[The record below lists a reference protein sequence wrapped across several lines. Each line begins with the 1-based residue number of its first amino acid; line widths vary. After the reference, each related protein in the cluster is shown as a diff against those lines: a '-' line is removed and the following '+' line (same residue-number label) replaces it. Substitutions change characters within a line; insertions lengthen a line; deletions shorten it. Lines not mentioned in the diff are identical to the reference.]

1 MIEVGNIS
9 KQVTTAEG
17 MLNILDKIN
26 LSLASGESLAI
37 VGPSG
42 SGKSTLLGILAGLDL
57 PSSGLVRLNGQ
68 DITAMDEEGRAAVRA
83 KHVGFVFQSFHLLP
97 GLTALENVALPLELQ
112 GDREALTTAAYFL
125 QRVGLNHRT
134 THYPRQLSGGEQQ
147 RVAVARAFA
156 CRPTILFADE
166 PTGNLDTGTG
176 EKINDLLFELNR
188 EEGTTLVLVT
198 HELNLAARCGQR
210 LVLAAGQQ
218 VGQAKAQSAVK
229 VKAQPTAKAK
239 AKPAAK
245 VKAES
250 AAKVKAKPAAKAK
263 VKPAAQVKAKPAAKA
278 KAKPAAKVKAES
290 TTKAKAKPA
299 AQVKAKPAAKA
310 KAKRAAKVKAKPA
323 VQRGAEPKPT
333 STPKSA
339 RTPMTRARPTV
350 KAKVK
355 QKVVAKPKAIAKAKS
370 KSQGSEI

>member
-17 MLNILDKIN
+17 TLNILDKIN

-218 VGQAKAQSAVK
+218 VAQAKAQSAVK
-229 VKAQPTAKAK
+229 VKA
-239 AKPAAK
+239 
-245 VKAES
+245 
-250 AAKVKAKPAAKAK
+250 
-263 VKPAAQVKAKPAAKA
+263 KPAAKA
-278 KAKPAAKVKAES
+278 KAR
-290 TTKAKAKPA
+290 
-299 AQVKAKPAAKA
+299 
-310 KAKRAAKVKAKPA
+310 RAAKVKAKPA